1 MQFTQHLQNYRYHGF
16 LEWCMQTDWR
26 RAVSSVAGLAILFAS
41 DGLMASYAHLQ
52 RCSLA
57 ELKLG
62 GLAVVWDNV
71 SAAGLSPVAIVDFA
85 GKWDARDAERLRTQ
99 DIERCRFVPA
109 RLREDCR
116 QASRASQ
123 AVNADLE
130 AAADQVADDERPG
143 AAAAA
148 SAAVA
153 AHSQAQLK
161 RIVRR
166 GEPSVFSS
174 WGRRLQWLKFYVL
187 VQAHAAL
194 PGVPLLLADAD
205 VVWLRRDAP
214 EHLAARCRAGI
225 DLAFMRDGGDA
236 SYVGNANAG
245 FILSCGTPA
254 AVDFWRRIELA
265 ILGGAILGDA
275 VLGSAVLGSRRGAI
289 GHASR
294 GAPSGAQHD
303 ASRGAPNGAQ
313 HDASR
318 GAPNGAQHDASR
330 GAPSGAQHDA
340 NSGAPSGAQHDA
352 SRGAP
357 KGAQHDANGDA
368 RTAGHW
374 DGVGGDD
381 RLDEWA
387 TRTALFNSRMMALYQ
402 KDDPRHFPS
411 SVNALPLNDQQVS
424 ATECH

>member
-1 MQFTQHLQNYRYHGF
+1 MLPPRHAAVTLPAYTLVDGIANSHNTCKITVQYHGF

-85 GKWDARDAERLRTQ
+85 GKWAARDAERLRTQ

-294 GAPSGAQHD
+294 GAPTGAQHD

-313 HDASR
+313 HDA
-318 GAPNGAQHDASR
+318 
-330 GAPSGAQHDA
+330 
-340 NSGAPSGAQHDA
+340 NS
-352 SRGAP
+352 
-357 KGAQHDANGDA
+357 DA

-402 KDDPRHFPS
+402 KDDPRRFPPS
-411 SVNALPLNDQQVS
+411 LNALPLNDQQVS

>member
-1 MQFTQHLQNYRYHGF
+1 
-16 LEWCMQTDWR
+16 MQTDWR

-85 GKWDARDAERLRTQ
+85 GKWAARDAERLRTQ

-123 AVNADLE
+123 AVSADLE
-130 AAADQVADDERPG
+130 AAADERPG

-148 SAAVA
+148 SATVA

-166 GEPSVFSS
+166 GDPSVFSA
-174 WGRRLQWLKFYVL
+174 WGRRLQWLKLYVL

-294 GAPSGAQHD
+294 GAP
-303 ASRGAPNGAQ
+303 NGAQ

-318 GAPNGAQHDASR
+318 GAPNGAQHDA
-330 GAPSGAQHDA
+330 
-340 NSGAPSGAQHDA
+340 NS
-352 SRGAP
+352 
-357 KGAQHDANGDA
+357 DA

-402 KDDPRHFPS
+402 KDDPRRFPS

>member
-1 MQFTQHLQNYRYHGF
+1 
-16 LEWCMQTDWR
+16 MQTDWR

-85 GKWDARDAERLRTQ
+85 GKWAARDAERLRTQ

-166 GEPSVFSS
+166 GEPSVFSA

-294 GAPSGAQHD
+294 GAP
-303 ASRGAPNGAQ
+303 
-313 HDASR
+313 
-318 GAPNGAQHDASR
+318 
-330 GAPSGAQHDA
+330 
-340 NSGAPSGAQHDA
+340 
-352 SRGAP
+352 

-368 RTAGHW
+368 RTAGHR

-402 KDDPRHFPS
+402 KDDPRRFPS

-424 ATECH
+424 ATECPWCD

>member
-1 MQFTQHLQNYRYHGF
+1 MQEKSRCFRRAMPPSLYQPILSSTALPIHTTPAKLRYHGF

-85 GKWDARDAERLRTQ
+85 GKWAARDAERLRTQ

-294 GAPSGAQHD
+294 GAP
-303 ASRGAPNGAQ
+303 NGAQ

-318 GAPNGAQHDASR
+318 GAPNGAQHDA
-330 GAPSGAQHDA
+330 
-340 NSGAPSGAQHDA
+340 NS
-352 SRGAP
+352 
-357 KGAQHDANGDA
+357 DA

-402 KDDPRHFPS
+402 KDDPRRFPS

>member
-1 MQFTQHLQNYRYHGF
+1 M
-16 LEWCMQTDWR
+16 
-26 RAVSSVAGLAILFAS
+26 
-41 DGLMASYAHLQ
+41 
-52 RCSLA
+52 
-57 ELKLG
+57 
-62 GLAVVWDNV
+62 
-71 SAAGLSPVAIVDFA
+71 
-85 GKWDARDAERLRTQ
+85 
-99 DIERCRFVPA
+99 
-109 RLREDCR
+109 
-116 QASRASQ
+116 
-123 AVNADLE
+123 
-130 AAADQVADDERPG
+130 
-143 AAAAA
+143 
-148 SAAVA
+148 
-153 AHSQAQLK
+153 
-161 RIVRR
+161 
-166 GEPSVFSS
+166 
-174 WGRRLQWLKFYVL
+174 L

-265 ILGGAILGDA
+265 ILGDA

-289 GHASR
+289 GH
-294 GAPSGAQHD
+294 

-318 GAPNGAQHDASR
+318 GAPNGAQHDA
-330 GAPSGAQHDA
+330 
-340 NSGAPSGAQHDA
+340 NS
-352 SRGAP
+352 
-357 KGAQHDANGDA
+357 DA

-402 KDDPRHFPS
+402 KDDPRRFPS